1 MFKIIQKRK
10 IYYAFSLTLVS
21 LSIIA
26 IAVWGIK
33 LGIDFTGGSLMEI
46 NFGEENKIPQKQEIT
61 ETLAEFDLGGINIQQ
76 TGETGLILRFK
87 SVDEETHQKML
98 TALKEKFSLDKN
110 NQPEKSDSENNSA
123 ENSEQPEEK
132 EVLENN
138 TEAENISESSE
149 ENPEKIS
156 ETQEIQEEEKAEAF
170 IEERFESIGPVI
182 GAELKRKSVWA
193 IGLALMAIVLFVAWA
208 FRKISHPVPSWKYGV
223 IAIIALAHDVLITLG
238 IFAVLGHFFNVEINT
253 PFVAALLAI
262 LGYSVNDTIV
272 VFDRIRENLIHCSAE
287 TFEKMV
293 NKGVN
298 GTLVRSF
305 NTSLTTLFVLLAIF
319 LFGGETIKYFSL
331 TLICGVILGTY
342 SSIFLASPLLVSWQK
357 WSEKRK

>member
-61 ETLAEFDLGGINIQQ
+61 ETLAEFDLGGINVQQ

-98 TALKEKFSLDKN
+98 TVLKEKFSSEKN
-110 NQPEKSDSENNSA
+110 NQPEKSNSENNSA
-123 ENSEQPEEK
+123 KNSEQPEEK
-132 EVLENN
+132 EEV
-138 TEAENISESSE
+138 
-149 ENPEKIS
+149 
-156 ETQEIQEEEKAEAF
+156 F

-272 VFDRIRENLIHCSAE
+272 VFDRIRENLLHFSSE
-287 TFEKMV
+287 TFEEAV

-298 GTLVRSF
+298 GTLIRSF

-331 TLICGVILGTY
+331 TLICGVVLGTY

-357 WSEKRK
+357 WSEKRE

>member
-1 MFKIIQKRK
+1 MFQIIQKRK
-10 IYYAFSLTLVS
+10 IYYAFSLTLVL

-98 TALKEKFSLDKN
+98 TALKEKFSSEKN
-110 NQPEKSDSENNSA
+110 NQLEKSDSE
-123 ENSEQPEEK
+123 ENPK
-132 EVLENN
+132 I
-138 TEAENISESSE
+138 ISEIE
-149 ENPEKIS
+149 
-156 ETQEIQEEEKAEAF
+156 EIQEEEKEEIF
-170 IEERFESIGPVI
+170 VEERFESIGPVI

-193 IGLALMAIVLFVAWA
+193 IGLALIAIVLFVAWT
-208 FRKISHPVPSWKYGV
+208 FRKISHPVPSWKYGM

-272 VFDRIRENLIHCSAE
+272 VFDRIRENLLHFSSE
-287 TFEKMV
+287 TFEEAV

-298 GTLVRSF
+298 GTLIRSF

-319 LFGGETIKYFSL
+319 LFGGESIKYFSF
-331 TLICGVILGTY
+331 TLICGVVLGTY

-357 WSEKRK
+357 WSERRK

>member
-1 MFKIIQKRK
+1 MFQIIQKRK
-10 IYYAFSLTLVS
+10 IYYALSLTLVS
-21 LSIIA
+21 LSIIV

-46 NFGEENKIPQKQEIT
+46 NFGEENKIPQKQEII
-61 ETLAEFDLGGINIQQ
+61 EALAEFDLGGINIQQ

-98 TALKEKFSLDKN
+98 TALREKI
-110 NQPEKSDSENNSA
+110 SA
-123 ENSEQPEEK
+123 ENLEQPEEK
-132 EVLENN
+132 PVLENN
-138 TEAENISESSE
+138 TETENAS
-149 ENPEKIS
+149 ENPEVIS
-156 ETQEIQEEEKAEAF
+156 EIEEIQEEKKEEVF
-170 IEERFESIGPVI
+170 VEERFESIGPVI

-193 IGLALMAIVLFVAWA
+193 IGLALIAIVFFVAWA
-208 FRKISHPVPSWKYGV
+208 FRKISRPVPSWKYGM
-223 IAIIALAHDVLITLG
+223 IAIIALAHDILITLG
-238 IFAVLGHFFNVEINT
+238 IFAVLGHFLNVEINT

-298 GTLVRSF
+298 ETLVRSF

-331 TLICGVILGTY
+331 TLICGVVLGTY

-357 WSEKRK
+357 WSERKK

>member
-10 IYYAFSLTLVS
+10 IYYALSLTLVS
-21 LSIIA
+21 LSIIV

-46 NFGEENKIPQKQEIT
+46 NFGEEDKIPQKQEIT
-61 ETLAEFDLGGINIQQ
+61 ETLAEFDLGGINVQQ

-98 TALKEKFSLDKN
+98 TALREKFS
-110 NQPEKSDSENNSA
+110 S
-123 ENSEQPEEK
+123 ENSEQPKEK
-132 EVLENN
+132 TEV
-138 TEAENISESSE
+138 
-149 ENPEKIS
+149 
-156 ETQEIQEEEKAEAF
+156 F
-170 IEERFESIGPVI
+170 VEERFESIGPVI

-193 IGLALMAIVLFVAWA
+193 IGLALIAIVLFVAWA
-208 FRKISHPVPSWKYGV
+208 FRKISRPVPSWKYGM
-223 IAIIALAHDVLITLG
+223 IAIIALVHDVLITLG
-238 IFAVLGHFFNVEINT
+238 IFAVLGHFLNVEINT

-298 GTLVRSF
+298 ETLVRSF

-331 TLICGVILGTY
+331 TLICGVVLGTY
-342 SSIFLASPLLVSWQK
+342 SSIFIASPLLVSWQK
-357 WSEKRK
+357 WRE

>member
-1 MFKIIQKRK
+1 MFQIIQKRK

-21 LSIIA
+21 LSIIV

-61 ETLAEFDLGGINIQQ
+61 EALAEFDLGGINIQQ

-98 TALKEKFSLDKN
+98 TAFKEKFSSKEN
-110 NQPEKSDSENNSA
+110 NQPEKSNSENN
-123 ENSEQPEEK
+123 PEESP
-132 EVLENN
+132 EV
-138 TEAENISESSE
+138 ISEIE
-149 ENPEKIS
+149 
-156 ETQEIQEEEKAEAF
+156 EIQEEEKEEVF

-182 GAELKRKSVWA
+182 GAELKRKSIWA
-193 IGLALMAIVLFVAWA
+193 TGLALMAIVLFVAWA
-208 FRKISHPVPSWKYGV
+208 FRKISRPVPSWKYGM
-223 IAIIALAHDVLITLG
+223 IAIIALAHDILITLG

-298 GTLVRSF
+298 ETLVRSF

-331 TLICGVILGTY
+331 TLICGVVLGTY

-357 WSEKRK
+357 WSERRK

>member
-1 MFKIIQKRK
+1 MFQIIQKRK

-61 ETLAEFDLGGINIQQ
+61 ETLAEFDLGGINVQQ

-98 TALKEKFSLDKN
+98 TALKERANNDQPLQNSND
-110 NQPEKSDSENNSA
+110 NQPLQNSDSEQPLQNPEENPENDSVK
-123 ENSEQPEEK
+123 NSEQPEEK
-132 EVLENN
+132 
-138 TEAENISESSE
+138 
-149 ENPEKIS
+149 K
-156 ETQEIQEEEKAEAF
+156 EAF
-170 IEERFESIGPVI
+170 VEERFESIGPVI

-193 IGLALMAIVLFVAWA
+193 IGLALLAIVLFVAWA
-208 FRKISHPVPSWKYGV
+208 FRKISHPVPSWKYGM
-223 IAIIALAHDVLITLG
+223 IAIIALTHDVLITLG

-272 VFDRIRENLIHCSAE
+272 VFDRIRENLLHFSSE
-287 TFEKMV
+287 TFEEAV

-331 TLICGVILGTY
+331 TLICGVVLGTY
-342 SSIFLASPLLVSWQK
+342 SSIFIASPLLVSWQK
-357 WSEKRK
+357 WSERKK